1 MRMELVGRR
10 GDGGLARAAVPELD
24 ECVVGAGPGADLEL
38 SLPGL
43 EARHLRLVR
52 DGGRIVAHDLGG
64 GLRVNGRPA
73 ALSPVRHLDVLT
85 LGSTRLVL
93 LVEEAGPERR
103 RGVCS
108 AWLRGEPSGARVALA
123 PGENLCG
130 RAADAHVVLADPTA
144 SKRHAQVCRGFD
156 AVTVEDLGSA
166 NGTRVNGVLVSHAR
180 LAEGDRLAFGA
191 VQFRVELEEGDREVT
206 LPPRGAA
213 PALVLDEELLSART
227 TAFAPV
233 APGRGTE
240 GG

>member
-10 GDGGLARAAVPELD
+10 ADGGLARAEVPELD
-24 ECVVGAGPGADLEL
+24 DCVVGAGPGADLEL

-64 GLRVNGRPA
+64 GLRVNGRPT
-73 ALSPVRHLDVLT
+73 ALSPVRHLDVLA

-93 LVEEAGPERR
+93 LVEEQGPERR

-108 AWLRGEPSGARVALA
+108 AWLRVESGGTRVALV
-123 PGENLCG
+123 PGENVCG
-130 RAADAHVVLADPTA
+130 RAVDAQVVLADPTA
-144 SKRHAQVCRGFD
+144 SKRHARVVRGFD

-166 NGTRVNGVLVSHAR
+166 NGTRVNGALVSHAR
-180 LAEGDRLAFGA
+180 LADGDRLAFGA
-191 VQFRVELEEGDREVT
+191 AVYRVELEEGDREVT
-206 LPPRGAA
+206 LPPRGPAA
-213 PALVLDEELLSART
+213 TPSLDAELLTAQT

-233 APGRGTE
+233 APGVESE
-240 GG
+240 GA